1 MLSLLF
7 KNPLLSYLTCKGKV
21 EMERL
26 TIIDIAK
33 LCGVG
38 VTTVSRAI
46 NNHPDINEETKA
58 MVMKVIKENHY
69 VPNNSA
75 RNLKRSDSKTIAVL
89 IKGISNPFFS
99 PMIKVFEKEIQRK
112 KYSFILQRVDENQD
126 EIEVAIELEKEKR
139 LKGIVFLGG
148 LFSHSQEKLQQ
159 LTVPFVLS
167 TIGMTEEFDLSN
179 YSSVSVDD
187 FNESYKI
194 VDYLCNL
201 GHEKIAVITAPE
213 DDVSIGKLR
222 YEGYKKALSD
232 HGIAYNE
239 RLVRRMKEDIDS
251 YSMENGYAVTKEL
264 LESGEEFTAIFTL
277 SDSMAIGACKAIFEA
292 GKRVPEDYS
301 VAGYDGLDIS
311 FYYNPSITT
320 IKQPVVEIAEA
331 SIKILF
337 DLINKKVN
345 HAHQIFPA
353 ELIVREST
361 RSIF

>member
-1 MLSLLF
+1 MLSLFF
-7 KNPLLSYLTCKGKV
+7 KNPLLSYLTCKGKI

-167 TIGMTEEFDLSN
+167 TIGMTEEFDLSD

-239 RLVRRMKEDIDS
+239 RLVRRMKENIDS

-264 LESGEEFTAIFTL
+264 LESGEEFTAIFTS

-292 GKRVPEDYS
+292 GKRVPEEYS

-331 SIKILF
+331 TIKILF

-353 ELIVREST
+353 ELMIREST
-361 RSIF
+361 RSIL

>member
-1 MLSLLF
+1 MD
-7 KNPLLSYLTCKGKV
+7 NI
-21 EMERL
+21 

-33 LCGVG
+33 MCGVG

-58 MVMKVIKENHY
+58 MIMRVIKENHY

-75 RNLKRSDSKTIAVL
+75 RNLKRSASKTIAVL
-89 IKGISNPFFS
+89 IKGITNQFFN
-99 PMIKVFEKEIQRK
+99 PMIKVFEQEIQRK

-126 EIEVAIELEKEKR
+126 EVEVAIELEKEKR

-148 LFSHSQEKLQQ
+148 LFSHSKEKLDQ

-167 TIGMTEEFDLSN
+167 TIGMTDEFDLSD

-187 FNESYKI
+187 FKESYKI
-194 VDYLCNL
+194 VDYLCNQ
-201 GHEKIAVITAPE
+201 GHKKIAVITAPME
-213 DDVSIGKLR
+213 DVSIGKLR
-222 YEGYKKALSD
+222 YEGYKQALAD
-232 HGIAYNE
+232 HGLVCHDQ
-239 RLVRRMKEDIDS
+239 LVRCMKEDIDS

-264 LESGEEFTAIFTL
+264 LELNEEFTAIYAL

-292 GKRVPEDYS
+292 GKRIPEDYS
-301 VAGYDGLDIS
+301 VAGFDGLDIS

-320 IKQPVVEIAEA
+320 IRQPVEEIAEET
-331 SIKILF
+331 IKILF
-337 DLINKKVN
+337 DLINKKIN
-345 HAHQIFPA
+345 HVHKIYPA

-361 RSIF
+361 KSLL